1 MSAVE
6 QLPGAGVVPDGRG
19 AAGHVNGARPAVE
32 SAVLGSPQRTDYSML
47 DELLTDE
54 QRMLR
59 ARVRSF
65 MDQEIVPIINA
76 NRERAEATLT
86 ELGFDGA
93 AL

>member
-6 QLPGAGVVPDGRG
+6 LLPGAGVVPDGRG

-32 SAVLGSPQRTDYSML
+32 SAVLGSRRRTDYSML

-76 NRERAEATLT
+76 NRERAEAILT